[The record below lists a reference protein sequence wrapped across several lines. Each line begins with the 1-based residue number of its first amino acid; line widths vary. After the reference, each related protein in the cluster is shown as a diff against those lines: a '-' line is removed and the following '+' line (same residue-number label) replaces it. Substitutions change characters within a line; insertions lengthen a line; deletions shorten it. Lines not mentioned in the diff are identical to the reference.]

1 MANQVCSDA
10 GVLAHIAEQT
20 REIMVSLDSPQLD
33 RSLRLFAEV
42 VRDVHEYLLDFIS
55 RGPED
60 EDGRSQSEDGR
71 LQAEMS
77 HSSGEQ
83 ADVARDLESWYAV
96 SQPKLSDS
104 MRLDDVEEQ
113 KGLDFQ
119 SRSDAASLS
128 RKQSGSDV
136 PSGHDEDGGWS
147 NDEIERRWY
156 CVSQPEQ
163 LDRMPAA
170 RVEEE
175 KGDSAVAHEV
185 EEAEEEEQEE
195 GEGRDYE
202 IQDGAET
209 PLERGQEQER
219 AETEEEKEEESE
231 GEGEEEE
238 DREGGGSGMNEQ
250 DRREYD
256 GSAATV
262 DESSEVARGRSYHEG
277 RIIAYRRIAGPTG
290 GDGQYTHVFPPAV
303 YLASLQF
310 LSTLRCV
317 MWEVLEPLMERYERA
332 AWGVDISK
340 GESKHRLRDTTA
352 MQSMENFKKHRR
364 DILVCS
370 HMITQ
375 SSGQSLPE
383 MDTLASLIEWLPRVE
398 DGTLKYSME
407 KVTKVIFKMLVT
419 DGGQS
424 GWYPQECIR
433 ALVHFMKDAIAEAG
447 QDLYHEVEAE
457 VVKGVDQQFL
467 FDLSCAW
474 SQAEADNRLEVQTRT
489 SRNEK
494 RSETG
499 DTGSRKAYKKWNSG
513 RGSSFGGKDGRRQ
526 SQSPWTWRT
535 NEDDQRRQWRS
546 SGDDWRRREDYKRA
560 CSKWT

>member
-10 GVLAHIAEQT
+10 GVLAYIAEQT
-20 REIMVSLDSPQLD
+20 RKIMVSLDSPQLD
-33 RSLRLFAEV
+33 LSLRLFAEV

-71 LQAEMS
+71 SHAEMS

-83 ADVARDLESWYAV
+83 ADVSRDLESWYTV
-96 SQPKLSDS
+96 SQPKLFDGI
-104 MRLDDVEEQ
+104 RLDDVEEQ
-113 KGLDFQ
+113 KGLDCQ

-128 RKQSGSDV
+128 RKQSVSDLA
-136 PSGHDEDGGWS
+136 SGHDEDGGWS
-147 NDEIERRWY
+147 NDEIARRWS

-163 LDRMPAA
+163 LDRMPASP
-170 RVEEE
+170 VEEE

-185 EEAEEEEQEE
+185 EEVEEEEQEE
-195 GEGRDYE
+195 GEGRDYGM
-202 IQDGAET
+202 QDDAET
-209 PLERGQEQER
+209 PLERGQEQEM
-219 AETEEEKEEESE
+219 AETEEEKEEES
-231 GEGEEEE
+231 G
-238 DREGGGSGMNEQ
+238 EGGGSGMSEQ

-262 DESSEVARGRSYHEG
+262 DELSEVAGGRSYHEG

-290 GDGQYTHVFPPAV
+290 GDAKYTHVFPPAV

-317 MWEVLEPLMERYERA
+317 MWEVLEPLTERYPDA
-332 AWGVDISK
+332 AWGVNCSK
-340 GESKHRLRDTTA
+340 GEGKHRLRDTTA

-383 MDTLASLIEWLPRVE
+383 MGSLARLIEWLPRVE

-407 KVTKVIFKMLVT
+407 KVTKVIFKVLVT
-419 DGGQS
+419 DGGRS
-424 GWYPQECIR
+424 GWYPEECIR

-447 QDLYHEVEAE
+447 EDLYGEVEAE

-499 DTGSRKAYKKWNSG
+499 GTGSRKAYNKWNSG
-513 RGSSFGGKDGRRQ
+513 SWSSFGGKDGRRQ
-526 SQSPWTWRT
+526 SQSPWPWRT

-546 SGDDWRRREDYKRA
+546 SGDDGRWREDYKRA
-560 CSKWT
+560 RSKWT